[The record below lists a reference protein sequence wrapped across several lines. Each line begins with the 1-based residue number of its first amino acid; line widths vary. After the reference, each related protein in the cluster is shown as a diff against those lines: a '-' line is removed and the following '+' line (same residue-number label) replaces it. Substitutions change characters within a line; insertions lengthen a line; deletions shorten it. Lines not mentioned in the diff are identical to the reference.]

1 MSRNRFLWLVPFLL
15 AYGAC
20 RAQVVSP
27 WEIKDPDL
35 RSLQQQ
41 YMDDL
46 QSAGRDILAS
56 HFEYPFYLSRKLD
69 LDQPEQQRADQHS
82 IRFDSYNGR
91 TVLAITGNYYAAY
104 STQKMSEDQRAR
116 ATFLA
121 VVMPILKGAVPR
133 FQSNHEIQGYAI
145 EVSHHIMGNVMGVGM
160 ERPENLMIFLP
171 QRAAVKLLGSTDQN
185 LQQAALLEAKAF
197 LNAQPVTIWLN
208 GEGPRLAVEL
218 SASDA
223 PEGKESSS
231 TETGAKVQGD
241 SAAVQSGAS
250 QPAMAPKAKETSAP
264 PAPPRDTSPRD
275 TSPQALASLQTSS
288 QQVIGQMMKE
298 MDSQAHFVAYAPPR
312 FVAFRQGIYLE
323 LSINTSLP
331 ESASASRYR
340 LAALAFD
347 EHIAHLVRPTLEYFK
362 ADQNFD
368 GVGFS
373 TTVHLAGKTA
383 AASANSEAVEF
394 FFPFSALR
402 CYASYDCTGQQL
414 VDEGT
419 VLINGERVSLDLQ
432 IAEGGTSH

>member
-69 LDQPEQQRADQHS
+69 LDQAEQQRADQHS

>member
-1 MSRNRFLWLVPFLL
+1 
-15 AYGAC
+15 
-20 RAQVVSP
+20 
-27 WEIKDPDL
+27 
-35 RSLQQQ
+35 
-41 YMDDL
+41 MDDL

-69 LDQPEQQRADQHS
+69 LDRAAQQQADQHS
-82 IRFDSYNGR
+82 IRFDSYNGH

-145 EVSHHIMGNVMGVGM
+145 EVSHHIMGEVMGVGM

-171 QRAAVKLLGSTDQN
+171 QRAAVKLLGSTDETA
-185 LQQAALLEAKAF
+185 QQAALLEGKAF
-197 LNAQPVTIWLN
+197 LNAQPVTIWLT
-208 GEGPRLAVEL
+208 GEGPRLAAER

-223 PEGKESSS
+223 PERKESSLAEAG
-231 TETGAKVQGD
+231 TEVQGD

-250 QPAMAPKAKETSAP
+250 QPAMAPKPKETSAP
-264 PAPPRDTSPRD
+264 PAPPRD

-288 QQVIGQMMKE
+288 QQIIGQMMKE
-298 MDSQAHFVAYAPPR
+298 MDSQAHFVGYAPPR

-373 TTVHLAGKTA
+373 TTVRLAGKPA
-383 AASANSEAVEF
+383 AASGSSEAVEF
-394 FFPFSALR
+394 FFPFSALH
-402 CYASYDCTGQQL
+402 CYATYDCTGQQL

-432 IAEGGTSH
+432 IAEGGSSH